1 MSFFQ
6 SGETKLRQ
14 RSQGI
19 KRYTNKNNLKEI
31 KMTTSKKNF
40 EKEYPRVHSMLEE
53 LKKQNKELIW
63 DKLSLAKKNEELK
76 KTTNKL
82 STKLEFTY
90 RKFLDVQKENVQL
103 LKEKN
108 LSDEKQLHDFY
119 NQVEDKEWNELE
131 TIIESVSDVETGTKT
146 ELEEHYSDCDDHSC
160 SCGKYK

>member
-1 MSFFQ
+1 
-6 SGETKLRQ
+6 
-14 RSQGI
+14 
-19 KRYTNKNNLKEI
+19 
-31 KMTTSKKNF
+31 MTTSKKNF

-146 ELEEHYSDCDDHSC
+146 ELEGHYSDCDDHSC

>member
-1 MSFFQ
+1 
-6 SGETKLRQ
+6 
-14 RSQGI
+14 
-19 KRYTNKNNLKEI
+19 
-31 KMTTSKKNF
+31 
-40 EKEYPRVHSMLEE
+40 MLEE

-63 DKLSLAKKNEELK
+63 DKLSLAKKNEELKENNEEWIATCAKEHTERGKLNDKIQELEKENEELK